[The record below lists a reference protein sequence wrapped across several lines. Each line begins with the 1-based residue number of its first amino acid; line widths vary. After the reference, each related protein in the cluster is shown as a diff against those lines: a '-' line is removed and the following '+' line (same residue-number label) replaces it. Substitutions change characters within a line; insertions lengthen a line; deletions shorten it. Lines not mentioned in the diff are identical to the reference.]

1 MKSNVRSILK
11 HLGMLEIIVYTI
23 MIFLVWEVFSR
34 LFMSPLI
41 LPPPSMIIGK
51 MFDTSLHIHIL
62 ATLEET
68 IVGFLLGSSFGIVLG
83 ILMAY
88 FRPLEKGVLP
98 LIFSI
103 KSIPESAIAP
113 IAILYVGIG
122 LGTKVLVVLWIVFF
136 PILINTFNGLRTVNP
151 NLLDLANS
159 YHATK
164 WQTFKKV
171 RMPNSLPYIMTG
183 LKITAPLAV
192 MGAIIGELF
201 TGDIGLTYVYLLAS
215 TRIQIPLMFAVIFW
229 IAIIGLSFY
238 GIALLLERMLLKG
251 ERR

>member
-1 MKSNVRSILK
+1 MATNVGSLLK
-11 HLGMLEIIVYTI
+11 HLGKLEIIIYTI
-23 MIFLVWEVFSR
+23 IIFLVWEVFSR

-41 LPPPSMIIGK
+41 LPPPSMIIGN
-51 MFDTSLHIHIL
+51 MIDPSLHAPIL

-68 IVGFLLGSSFGIVLG
+68 IVGFLLGSSFGILLG
-83 ILMAY
+83 IIMAY
-88 FRPLEKGVLP
+88 FQSLEKGVLP
-98 LIFSI
+98 IFFSI

-122 LGTKVLVVLWIVFF
+122 LTMKVFVVIWIVFF
-136 PILINTFNGLRTVNP
+136 PILVNTFNGLKTVNP
-151 NLLDLANS
+151 NLLDLAKS

-164 WQTFKKV
+164 WQTFRKV
-171 RMPNSLPYIMTG
+171 RMPNSLPYIVTG

-201 TGDIGLTYVYLLAS
+201 TGDVGLMHMYLLAS

-229 IAIIGLSFY
+229 IAVIGLSFF